1 MNDQLHCGHICA
13 AAFLTFS
20 GQLRTTSAEDFHKRE
35 REGGGGEREREGR
48 ERERE
53 RERGRERGG
62 TGGQGGKKRERERER
77 GGGGETIMS
86 AEDNALNTTFRDLG
100 LSKQRRKTEN
110 IEISM

>member
-35 REGGGGEREREGR
+35 RGGERGTGVERGRDTGTGGEREG

-53 RERGRERGG
+53 RERGDRG
-62 TGGQGGKKRERERER
+62 TGGQKERERKRERER
-77 GGGGETIMS
+77 GGE
-86 AEDNALNTTFRDLG
+86 RDHNV
-100 LSKQRRKTEN
+100 SRR
-110 IEISM
+110 

>member
-1 MNDQLHCGHICA
+1 M
-13 AAFLTFS
+13 
-20 GQLRTTSAEDFHKRE
+20 E
-35 REGGGGEREREGR
+35 RGRDTGTGGEREG
-48 ERERE
+48 ERE
-53 RERGRERGG
+53 RERGG

-77 GGGGETIMS
+77 ERGGGRETIMS

>member
-35 REGGGGEREREGR
+35 RERERE
-48 ERERE
+48 
-53 RERGRERGG
+53 G

-77 GGGGETIMS
+77 ERGGGGRETIMS